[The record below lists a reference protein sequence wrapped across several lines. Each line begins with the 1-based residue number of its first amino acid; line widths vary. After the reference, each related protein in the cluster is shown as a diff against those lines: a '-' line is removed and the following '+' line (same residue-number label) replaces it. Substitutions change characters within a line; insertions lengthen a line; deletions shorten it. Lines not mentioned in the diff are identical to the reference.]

1 MPVLENEPS
10 AWPIDLFDSE
20 HAAGETGRWCV
31 YHVRPRSEKVVARH
45 LRSRDVPHFLPQY
58 EKRQHYQR
66 RLVLSYLPLFPG
78 YVFVVGDGNDPNA
91 AAVDLKELVGILRVD
106 DQQQIENELRN
117 IHFLLRA
124 GLPVT
129 REERLQPGSLAKIVS
144 GPLAGLCGQVIKN
157 RQGLRFVLRVQFLQQ
172 GVSLDVDGSMIE
184 AL

>member
-20 HAAGETGRWCV
+20 HAAGDTRRWCV

-45 LRSRDVPHFLPQY
+45 LRSRGVAHFLPQF
-58 EKRQHYQR
+58 ERRQRYQR
-66 RLVLSYLPLFPG
+66 RLVRSYLPLFPG
-78 YVFVVGDGNDPNA
+78 YVFVVGQENDADA
-91 AAVDLKELVGILRVD
+91 AIDLKELVGILRVD
-106 DQQQIENELRN
+106 DQRQIESELRN

-172 GVSLDVDGSMIE
+172 GVSLEVDGSMIE